1 MMFNTTKKNARLY
14 FEIIQKL
21 YYHDKLS
28 SVELSNL
35 TNRSIPLITKS
46 VNALIEQ
53 GFIEESGYAPSSG
66 GRRPLIYTVNK
77 DKLYIVTVAV
87 DQLNTRI
94 GIINLKNEYKHSL
107 EVFSLYLKDNPN
119 SLASLAD
126 IISNYIDDSGIDKH
140 KIIGIGIG
148 MPGFIDTAL
157 GVNYTY
163 FNNNKQSIPKF
174 ISKKTGLPTFID
186 NDSSLIGLSE
196 LKFGLAKDIKD
207 AVTLNFGWGIGL
219 GLIINGQI
227 YRGNNGFAGE
237 LSHISVSEEGSLCS
251 CGKQG
256 CLEAESSLLAIADN
270 AIEGLKQGKKSRLK
284 YHEKEGKIAFSE
296 DIMDAALKGDQFAI
310 ELLSDAGFKVG
321 KGIAILIHILN
332 PKAIIISGKITKVG
346 NLLIPPIQQ
355 ALNQYCLSRL
365 FAETNI
371 LISDLG
377 FDAELLGAA
386 ILVMESYNAD

>member
-1 MMFNTTKKNARLY
+1 MMFNTTKKNTKLY

-21 YYHDKLS
+21 YYNNKLS

-46 VNALIEQ
+46 VNTLIEQ
-53 GFIEESGYAPSSG
+53 GFVEESGYAPSSG
-66 GRRPLIYTVNK
+66 GRRPLIYSLNK
-77 DKLYIVTVAV
+77 DRLFIVTVAV

-94 GIINLKNEYKHSL
+94 GIIDLENDYKFPV
-107 EVFSLYLKDNPN
+107 EVFSLGLKNNPD
-119 SLASLAD
+119 SLTDLAN
-126 IISNYIDDSGIDKH
+126 IISNYIDNSGIDKS

-148 MPGFIDTAL
+148 MPGIVNTTL

-163 FNNNKQSIPKF
+163 FNTNKQSIPKF

-186 NDSSLIGLSE
+186 NDSSVMALSE
-196 LKFGLAKDIKD
+196 LKFGLAKDIND
-207 AVTLNFGWGIGL
+207 ALVINLGWGIGL

-237 LSHISVSEEGSLCS
+237 FSHISVSEEGPLCT

-256 CLEAESSLLAIADN
+256 CLETEASLLAIADN
-270 AIEGLKQGKKSRLK
+270 AIEGLKQGKKSSLK
-284 YHEKEGKIAFSE
+284 YEEKEGKIVFSGE
-296 DIMDAALKGDQFAI
+296 IMSAALKGDKFAI
-310 ELLSDAGFKVG
+310 ELLSEAGFKIG
-321 KGIAILIHILN
+321 KGISILIHILN
-332 PKAIIISGKITKVG
+332 PKSIIISGKATKVG

-355 ALNQYCLSRL
+355 ALNQYCMSRL
-365 FAETNI
+365 VNETDI

-377 FDAELLGAA
+377 FDAELIGAA
-386 ILVMESYNAD
+386 VLVMESYNAG